1 MIRSHDCNK
10 CKTKISYISIFKYLV
25 LSSYLTFT
33 IGFLQDCGPP
43 APAAWGLV
51 MRLAPR
57 LGGPLG
63 LSNLGRSLAVF
74 FGCSSSIRNASVS
87 SEPESISSCKRER
100 NGLVSMIVEVI
111 NRLKRTLVQTITERK
126 IINASI
132 SI

>member
-1 MIRSHDCNK
+1 
-10 CKTKISYISIFKYLV
+10 
-25 LSSYLTFT
+25 
-33 IGFLQDCGPP
+33 
-43 APAAWGLV
+43 

-111 NRLKRTLVQTITERK
+111 YRLKRTLVQTITEKK

-132 SI
+132 SIIYSQMNAQENFSMQNKIKLIDT